1 MVKVLRYF
9 DKKQKVYIGVALIF
23 IVLQVWLDLKLP
35 DYMSNITTLVET
47 KGSSMTDILAQ
58 GGYMLACAIGS
69 MIASIIVGYYAAVVA
84 AGLSKTLRGLIFDK
98 TMSFS
103 MAEINQF
110 STASL
115 INRTTNDITQ
125 IQTLI
130 AMGLQAIIKAPIL
143 AIWAVIKISGNNWQ
157 WSASTAVAVFVLVI
171 MLAATLIFA
180 VPRFKRI
187 QGITDKLNRIVREH
201 LTGIRVV
208 HAYNAEKY
216 QEEKFAVAN
225 EELTETNLVANRVMA
240 IMSPGMTLINSGLTL
255 AVYWIGAILIQN
267 AHMEDRLS
275 IFSDMVVF
283 SNYAM
288 QVIMA
293 FMLLNMIFI
302 LFPRAQV
309 SAKRIMEVLEK
320 ESSIEEGEGV
330 ENLNRKGEIT
340 FEHVTFRYPDGG
352 ENVISDISFH
362 INKGQTFAVI
372 GATGSG
378 KSSLIQ
384 LIPRLYDCTEGVVK
398 VDGIDVKK
406 YKEKDLN
413 NKIGYVTQKSIL
425 FSGTVESNVA
435 YGECEQNL
443 VFDDVKEAIEI
454 AQATDFV
461 EKMEGTYKA
470 PIAQGGT
477 NVSGGQKQRILIAR
491 AIAKKPEI
499 LVFDDSF
506 SALDYRT
513 DKILRKTLNEKSK
526 EQTKVIVAQRIGT
539 IRHADQI
546 LVLEHGKI
554 AGIGTHEELMKSCKV
569 YKEITYSQ
577 LSKEELENA

>member
-84 AGLSKTLRGLIFDK
+84 AGLSKTLRGLVFDK

-130 AMGLQAIIKAPIL
+130 AMSLQAIIKAPIL
-143 AIWAVIKISGNNWQ
+143 AVWAVIKISGNNWQ

-302 LFPRAQV
+302 LLPRAQV

-330 ENLNRKGEIT
+330 ENLNRKGEIP
-340 FEHVTFRYPDGG
+340 FEHVAFRYPDGG

-406 YKEKDLN
+406 YKEMDLN

-443 VFDDVKEAIEI
+443 AFDDVKEAVEI
-454 AQATDFV
+454 AQAADFV

-477 NVSGGQKQRILIAR
+477 NVSGGQKQRISIAR

-506 SALDYRT
+506 SALDYHT

-569 YKEITYSQ
+569 YKEIAYSQ

>member
-47 KGSSMTDILAQ
+47 KGSSMADILAQ

-84 AGLSKTLRGLIFDK
+84 AGLAKTLRGLVFDK

-103 MAEINQF
+103 MAEINWF

-143 AIWAVIKISGNNWQ
+143 AVWAVIKISGNNWQ

-267 AHMEDRLS
+267 AHMEERLS

-302 LFPRAQV
+302 LLPRAQV
-309 SAKRIMEVLEK
+309 SAKRIMEVLET
-320 ESSIEEGEGV
+320 ESSIKEGEGV
-330 ENLNRKGEIT
+330 ENLNRKGEII

-443 VFDDVKEAIEI
+443 AFDDVKEAVEI
-454 AQATDFV
+454 AQAVDFV

-477 NVSGGQKQRILIAR
+477 NVSGGQKQRISIAR

-513 DKILRKTLNEKSK
+513 DKILRKTLNEKLK

-554 AGIGTHEELMKSCKV
+554 AGIGTHEELMKSCTV
-569 YKEITYSQ
+569 YKEIAYSQ
-577 LSKEELENA
+577 LSKEELANA

>member
-1 MVKVLRYF
+1 MVKVLSYF

-84 AGLSKTLRGLIFDK
+84 AGLSKTLRGLVFDK

-143 AIWAVIKISGNNWQ
+143 AVWAVIKISGNNWQ

-302 LFPRAQV
+302 LLPRAQV
-309 SAKRIMEVLEK
+309 SAKRITEVLEK

-362 INKGQTFAVI
+362 INKGETFGVI

-443 VFDDVKEAIEI
+443 AFDDVKEAVEI
-454 AQATDFV
+454 AQAADFV

-477 NVSGGQKQRILIAR
+477 NVSGGQKQRISIAR

-506 SALDYRT
+506 SALDYHT

-546 LVLEHGKI
+546 LVLEQGKI

-569 YKEITYSQ
+569 YKEIAYSQ

>member
-1 MVKVLRYF
+1 
-9 DKKQKVYIGVALIF
+9 
-23 IVLQVWLDLKLP
+23 
-35 DYMSNITTLVET
+35 
-47 KGSSMTDILAQ
+47 
-58 GGYMLACAIGS
+58 
-69 MIASIIVGYYAAVVA
+69 
-84 AGLSKTLRGLIFDK
+84 
-98 TMSFS
+98 
-103 MAEINQF
+103 
-110 STASL
+110 
-115 INRTTNDITQ
+115 
-125 IQTLI
+125 
-130 AMGLQAIIKAPIL
+130 MGLQAIIKAPIL
-143 AIWAVIKISGNNWQ
+143 AVWAVIKISGKNWQ
-157 WSASTAVAVFVLVI
+157 WSAATAVAVFILVI

-180 VPRFKRI
+180 VPRFKKI

-208 HAYNAEKY
+208 HAYNAENY
-216 QEEKFAVAN
+216 QEEKFAAAN
-225 EELTETNLVANRVMA
+225 DELTETNLVANRVMA

-255 AVYWIGAILIQN
+255 AVYWIGAMLIQN
-267 AHMEDRLS
+267 AHMENRLS

-302 LFPRAQV
+302 LLPRAQV
-309 SAKRIMEVLEK
+309 SARRIIEVLDTNN
-320 ESSIEEGEGV
+320 SMEEGKGV
-330 ENLNRKGEIT
+330 EQLNCKGEIT
-340 FEHVTFRYPDGG
+340 FEHVTFHYPDGG
-352 ENVISDISFH
+352 ENVISDINFQ

-384 LIPRLYDCTEGVVK
+384 LIPRLYDCTDGIVK

-406 YKEKDLN
+406 YKENDLN

-425 FSGTVESNVA
+425 FSGTVESNVNF
-435 YGECEQNL
+435 GECGQSITL
-443 VFDDVKEAIEI
+443 DDVKEAVET
-454 AQATDFV
+454 AQGTDFV
-461 EKMEGTYKA
+461 EKMEDKYEA
-470 PIAQGGT
+470 VIAQGGT
-477 NVSGGQKQRILIAR
+477 NVSGGQKQRISIAR

-513 DKILRKTLNEKSK
+513 DKALRKALNEQAK

-554 AGIGTHEELMKSCKV
+554 AGLGTHEELMKTCKV
-569 YKEITYSQ
+569 YIEIAYSQ

>member
-84 AGLSKTLRGLIFDK
+84 AGLSKTLRGLVFDK

-103 MAEINQF
+103 MVEINQF

-143 AIWAVIKISGNNWQ
+143 AVWAVIKISGNNWQ

-302 LFPRAQV
+302 LLSRAQV
-309 SAKRIMEVLEK
+309 SAKRITEVLEK

-443 VFDDVKEAIEI
+443 AFDDVKEAVEI
-454 AQATDFV
+454 AQAADFV

-477 NVSGGQKQRILIAR
+477 NVSGGQKQRISIAR

-506 SALDYRT
+506 SALDYHT

-569 YKEITYSQ
+569 YKEIAYSQ

>member
-1 MVKVLRYF
+1 
-9 DKKQKVYIGVALIF
+9 
-23 IVLQVWLDLKLP
+23 
-35 DYMSNITTLVET
+35 
-47 KGSSMTDILAQ
+47 
-58 GGYMLACAIGS
+58 
-69 MIASIIVGYYAAVVA
+69 
-84 AGLSKTLRGLIFDK
+84 
-98 TMSFS
+98 
-103 MAEINQF
+103 
-110 STASL
+110 
-115 INRTTNDITQ
+115 
-125 IQTLI
+125 
-130 AMGLQAIIKAPIL
+130 
-143 AIWAVIKISGNNWQ
+143 
-157 WSASTAVAVFVLVI
+157 
-171 MLAATLIFA
+171 
-180 VPRFKRI
+180 
-187 QGITDKLNRIVREH
+187 
-201 LTGIRVV
+201 
-208 HAYNAEKY
+208 
-216 QEEKFAVAN
+216 
-225 EELTETNLVANRVMA
+225 MA

-302 LFPRAQV
+302 LLPRAQV

-443 VFDDVKEAIEI
+443 AFDDVKEAVEI
-454 AQATDFV
+454 AQAADFV

-477 NVSGGQKQRILIAR
+477 NVSGGQKQRISIAR

-506 SALDYRT
+506 SALDYHT

-569 YKEITYSQ
+569 YKEIAYSQ